1 MPTFN
6 SMPSELKTY
15 FAKDRNAWRK
25 WLEKNHITSPGIWL
39 IYYKKSSGKKRL
51 DYNDAVEE
59 ALCFGWIDST
69 TRPIDQEKY
78 MQRFTP
84 RKPKSGW
91 SGLNKKRIEKL
102 KAEGLMTKAGFEKI
116 EAAIKDG
123 SWQSL
128 DHIDAVQLPEDLQK
142 ALSKNK
148 KAKENFENFPL
159 FTKKQFLYRINSA
172 KRAETRKARI
182 KLIVLMC
189 AANKKPG
196 IKGSK
201 L

>member
-1 MPTFN
+1 
-6 SMPSELKTY
+6 MPSIELKK
-15 FAKDRNAWRK
+15 FHPKNRQAWRN
-25 WLEKNHITSPGIWL
+25 WLEKNHVESPGVWL
-39 IYYKKSSGKKRL
+39 IYDKKSNGKKKNL
-51 DYNDAVEE
+51 IYNDAVEE

-69 TRPIDQEKY
+69 MRPVDDKKY

-91 SGLNKKRIEKL
+91 SGLNKKRIEKMI
-102 KAEGLMTKAGFEKI
+102 AGGFMSKAGLEKI
-116 EAAIKDG
+116 VQAKKDG

-128 DHIDAVQLPEDLQK
+128 DHIDAIELPEDFAK

-148 KAKENFENFPL
+148 KAKLNFENFPP

-172 KRAETRKARI
+172 KRAETRKERI
-182 KLIVLMC
+182 KLCVKMA

-196 IKGSK
+196 VEGFK

>member
-1 MPTFN
+1 MLRAKTK
-6 SMPSELKTY
+6 ELRS
-15 FAKDRNAWRK
+15 FHAKDRNAWRK
-25 WLEKNHITSPGIWL
+25 WLEKNHIASPGVWL
-39 IYYKKSSGKKRL
+39 IYYKKSSGKIRL
-51 DYNDAVEE
+51 EYNDAVEE

-69 TRPIDQEKY
+69 SRPIDEEKY

-102 KAEGLMTKAGFEKI
+102 KAEGSMTKAGLEKI

-123 SWQSL
+123 SWNSL

-148 KAKENFENFPL
+148 KAKDNFENFPL

-172 KRAETRKARI
+172 KRPATRKVRI
-182 KLIVLMC
+182 KLTVKMA
-189 AANKKPG
+189 AANKKPTIEG
-196 IKGSK
+196 FK